1 MTTATTW
8 KKVRA
13 KTRTATI
20 NGIEYEITSAV
31 RSGVKW
37 WYLAATLTNG
47 EHVNV
52 AYDHRLRDVKAAAIK
67 HAAEVAK

>member
-1 MTTATTW
+1 MSATTW
-8 KKVRA
+8 KKGRVF
-13 KTRTATI
+13 KWSTTI
-20 NGIEYEITSAV
+20 NGIAYEITSG
-31 RSGVKW
+31 RRDGVKW

-67 HAAEVAK
+67 HAAEVTK